1 MDGNT
6 GANDGLNSNNGEH
19 TMACIVKRGND
30 VHVLAL
36 ALALAL
42 AWLGLAWLGLA
53 WLGLAWRGVLATM
66 ATLLFRASYKIGT
79 EMACTKFHT
88 WTLHNTKNI
97 VVVVVVEFPQ
107 PHTWLFV
114 P

>member
-6 GANDGLNSNNGEH
+6 GANDGLNSNNGER
-19 TMACIVKRGND
+19 TRACIVKRGND

-36 ALALAL
+36 ALALV
-42 AWLGLAWLGLA
+42 LA

-79 EMACTKFHT
+79 EMACTNFHT
-88 WTLHNTKNI
+88 WTLHNTKKYYCCCC
-97 VVVVVVEFPQ
+97 
-107 PHTWLFV
+107 
-114 P
+114 